1 MAWLKYK
8 INKAQAFVIG
18 GHTPDNPLDAAIV
31 GYYEG
36 DKLMF
41 VSKVWNDFVPRLRR
55 EVWSKLKQLRT
66 ATFPLQTCRRRNARI
81 GPLSKEQMHTRVDQT
96 TLNRADQIDGIYVWW
111 TPAAREVLR
120 IER

>member
-36 DKLMF
+36 DSSCSSARFGMVLSL
-41 VSKVWNDFVPRLRR
+41 VYGVRYG
-55 EVWSKLKQLRT
+55 
-66 ATFPLQTCRRRNARI
+66 RN
-81 GPLSKEQMHTRVDQT
+81 
-96 TLNRADQIDGIYVWW
+96 
-111 TPAAREVLR
+111 
-120 IER
+120 